1 MMDETRTAPGKAF
14 REGLSIIEVFDM
26 FPNDRAAE
34 KWFEDI
40 RWGETGR
47 CCPRCGSVETSEC
60 KDRKPMPYRCR
71 TCRKHFSVRIGTT
84 MQSTKIGYRKWALA
98 TYLLVTG
105 LKGTAAMKVHREL
118 KMTQRSAWFLM
129 HRIREGFFMAHPPK
143 LTGTVEVDEMYVGG
157 KQENR
162 HAKDRKRYSASDAY
176 GKKPVV
182 AAVQRDGKVIAQPIH
197 RTDANTLT
205 RFVEGSVRHGSRV
218 ITDDHGGYT
227 DLMESYRHRTV
238 KHSVGQYVK
247 GVDVHT
253 NTVESLWS
261 MFKRGF
267 VGTYHRMSFKHLH
280 RYVQE
285 FAGRKNQRELDTYDQ
300 MVELVRGFDGRRLRY
315 RDLVGRRAA

>member
-1 MMDETRTAPGKAF
+1 MNTRTAPGKAF

-26 FPNDRAAE
+26 FPDDRAAE
-34 KWFEDI
+34 RWFEAI

-60 KDRKPMPYRCR
+60 KGRKPMPYRCR
-71 TCRKHFSVRIGTT
+71 TCRKHFSVRIGTA
-84 MQSTKIGYRKWALA
+84 MQSTKLGYRKWALA

-129 HRIREGFFMAHPPK
+129 HRIREGFFTPHTPK
-143 LTGTVEVDEMYVGG
+143 LAGTVEVDTTFVGG
-157 KQENR
+157 KQKNR
-162 HAKDRKRYSASDAY
+162 HAKAAARYTAEDHF

-182 AAVQRDGKVIAQPIH
+182 AAVERDGKVVAKPV
-197 RTDANTLT
+197 DAENANTMT
-205 RFVEGSVRHGSRV
+205 RFVEANVKHGSRV
-218 ITDDHGGYT
+218 ITDEHGAYT
-227 DLMESYRHRTV
+227 DLMGSFRHRSV
-238 KHSVGQYVK
+238 NHSVGEYVK
-247 GVDVHT
+247 NVDVHT

-267 VGTYHRMSFKHLH
+267 VGTYHRMSFKHLD

-285 FAGRKNQRELDTYDQ
+285 FAGRKNIREEDTIDQ
-300 MVELVRGFDGRRLRY
+300 MVAVIRGFDGRRLRY
-315 RDLVGRRAA
+315 KDLVGRRAA